1 MDIGVISRL
10 WSYLSVVLFVLS
22 EVNSAGF
29 VKYLLKELAIS
40 LLVVEVV
47 LKFME
52 GFRSLIVGSLL
63 LRDLSVFQYVL
74 WLCLWSH
81 GASMLFLELWFMF

>member
-1 MDIGVISRL
+1 M
-10 WSYLSVVLFVLS
+10 VLFVLS

-40 LLVVEVV
+40 LMVVEVV
-47 LKFME
+47 LLRFME
-52 GFRSLIVGSLL
+52 GFGLLVEGISLL
-63 LRDLSVFQYVL
+63 KDLSVYQYVV

-81 GASMLFLELWFMF
+81 DASMCCFQSFCLCYEGE